1 MQDLIAAGGGGEPDR
16 QALARWEARAEHTI
30 GVLIRRY
37 LAQNPPPGPSR
48 VAQDLQAW
56 SVALA
61 ADGRARLQEL
71 GEDHLQ
77 VADLEDEERPPG
89 G

>member
-1 MQDLIAAGGGGEPDR
+1 MQDLIAAGGGPADAES
-16 QALARWEARAEHTI
+16 LAGWEARAEHTI

-37 LAQNPPPGPSR
+37 LAQNPPPAPSR
-48 VAQDLQAW
+48 VAQDLQTW
-56 SVALA
+56 SHALA

-77 VADLEDEERPPG
+77 LADPEPPEQE
-89 G
+89 